1 MLKPLKLSAT
11 AGLTN
16 ANDYGAA
23 TSPGTPDMQII
34 FLKFPFIQ
42 YEQILLSKNF
52 KEYRK
57 TIMLSSKVLR
67 ISIQKTPYGKTYKL
81 QAGSQEFTVDFKS
94 CDR

>member
-1 MLKPLKLSAT
+1 MLKPLKPSAT
-11 AGLTN
+11 TRLTN

-23 TSPGTPDMQII
+23 TSSGTPDMQM
-34 FLKFPFIQ
+34 FLKKFPFIQ

-52 KEYRK
+52 REYRK
-57 TIMLSSKVLR
+57 TIMLFSKVLR
-67 ISIQKTPYGKTYKL
+67 ISIQKTPFWKTYKL